1 MQAHHRRRH
10 RALWV
15 VVGLVVGVAL
25 LVALAG
31 RRPVPV
37 SEELPVP
44 AASRSLGETVEA
56 GALP

>member
-1 MQAHHRRRH
+1 
-10 RALWV
+10 
-15 VVGLVVGVAL
+15 VVGVAL